1 MFTSEHE
8 MLGTGVLYLKILAV
22 SQIFMCIEITS
33 AGGFYGLGKSK
44 PPSITSV
51 LFTGLRVPAAL
62 LVVNY
67 TAFAYAGVWWCISI
81 SSVLKGVI
89 VASLYFLTLRKLS
102 IAGSVNI
109 REKVFE

>member
-1 MFTSEHE
+1 
-8 MLGTGVLYLKILAV
+8 MLNTGVLYLKILAV

-51 LFTGLRVPAAL
+51 LVTGLRIPAAL

-67 TAFAYAGVWWCISI
+67 TEFAFAGVWWCISI
-81 SSVLKGVI
+81 SSVLKGGI
-89 VASLYFLTLRKLS
+89 VATLYFLTLKKLTLTGN
-102 IAGSVNI
+102 GSDQDNGLKI
-109 REKVFE
+109 